1 MVVQALNAVTKME
14 KEIDVIERKL
24 KEMWA
29 DAGKIQ
35 KRFADAQ
42 LNLQKAKAADAA
54 DPNRPGKKKGR

>member
-24 KEMWA
+24 KEMRA

-42 LNLQKAKAADAA
+42 MNLQKAKAADAA